1 MYSGE
6 YDACD
11 VTLSVYPHRA
21 SLKNMPDHG
30 GNVIYIMLYIY
41 IYIYI
46 YIYVYISHLDSNTL
60 LSFIGAGQIY
70 FWNGP
75 DIFLEWPIAI
85 NVQAAVLKMMVKC
98 GSI

>member
-21 SLKNMPDHG
+21 NLKNMPDHG
-30 GNVIYIMLYIY
+30 GNVIYIMLYI
-41 IYIYI
+41 
-46 YIYVYISHLDSNTL
+46 SHLDSNTL
-60 LSFIGAGQIY
+60 LHRSGA
-70 FWNGP
+70 
-75 DIFLEWPIAI
+75 DIFLEWPIVI

>member
-11 VTLSVYPHRA
+11 VTLNVYPHRA

-30 GNVIYIMLYIY
+30 GNVIYIMLYI
-41 IYIYI
+41 
-46 YIYVYISHLDSNTL
+46 SHLDSNTL
-60 LSFIGAGQIY
+60 LHRGGA
-70 FWNGP
+70 